1 VLELLEVVHAKQ
13 DPAHSRLSSPSLSIP
28 SHRYHNT
35 GRQVLSCA
43 EATLAGVARCAIDFS
58 LDRDGDGVIDL
69 SEGCVALVLTAT
81 GEAAELVAKY
91 RPSVPV
97 IVASTNLATL
107 RQSCIRFGLH
117 PLLVSAAASTPESK
131 PPHKGSRCTPDCVL
145 AMARPWGAAM
155 TQCSW

>member
-1 VLELLEVVHAKQ
+1 
-13 DPAHSRLSSPSLSIP
+13 
-28 SHRYHNT
+28 
-35 GRQVLSCA
+35 VLSCA
-43 EATLAGVARCAIDFS
+43 EATLAGVARSAIDFS

-97 IVASTNLATL
+97 IVASTNPTAL

-117 PLLVSAAASTPESK
+117 PLLVSAAAAVTLASVCLSSCGFPSLLWSALWLRWPYSAGGDCEWD
-131 PPHKGSRCTPDCVL
+131 GSC
-145 AMARPWGAAM
+145 
-155 TQCSW
+155 